1 MPIARINGLDI
12 YYRTTGAGERVVLTH
27 GSWTNADTWQALTP
41 LLADRYEVVVWDRR
55 GHSRSQDGGG
65 PGSLKEDAADLAALI
80 EHLGGDPVHLV
91 GNSSGGAIVLN
102 LLAARPDLARSASA
116 HEPGAFALLEGIED
130 ELLAEEKAGEV
141 RVRDLIEAGENR
153 EAARYF
159 VDELAIGPGAWEV
172 FSPELQDTLVANAH
186 TVLTDMEEA
195 YLAESIDIDSLGAN
209 RTPLL
214 LTIGA
219 DSSEILVL
227 STRRLADRIPAE
239 LHEIAGTGHVPH
251 RSHTDAYAA
260 VLVDFLA
267 RSMSAL

>member
-1 MPIARINGLDI
+1 MAVARINGLDI
-12 YYRTTGAGERVVLTH
+12 YYRTTGTGERVVLTH

-41 LLADRYEVVVWDRR
+41 RLVDRYEVVAWDRR
-55 GHSRSQDGGG
+55 GHSRSQDGEGR
-65 PGSLKEDAADLAALI
+65 GSLKEDATDLAALI

-102 LLAARPDLARSASA
+102 LLAARPELARSASA

-130 ELLAEEKAGEV
+130 GLLAAEKAGEA
-141 RVRDLIEAGENR
+141 RVRELIAAGESR

-159 VDELAIGPGAWEV
+159 VDELAIGPGAWEA
-172 FSPELQDTLVANAH
+172 FPPELRDTLVGNAY

-195 YLAESIDIDSLGAN
+195 YRIESIDIDGLADN

-214 LTIGA
+214 LTTGA
-219 DSSEILVL
+219 DSSEILRL
-227 STRRLADRIPAE
+227 STRRLADLVPAE
-239 LHEIAGTGHVPH
+239 LHEMAGTGHVPH

-267 RSMSAL
+267 RSMSHL

>member
-1 MPIARINGLDI
+1 MAIARINGLDI
-12 YYRTTGAGERVVLTH
+12 YYRTTGVGERVVLTH

-65 PGSLKEDAADLAALI
+65 RGSLKEDATDLVSLI
-80 EHLGGDPVHLV
+80 EHLGSDPVHLV

-130 ELLAEEKAGEV
+130 ELLAEEQAGEAKV
-141 RVRDLIEAGENR
+141 RELIEAGESR

-159 VDELAIGPGAWEV
+159 VDELAIGPGTWEA

-195 YLAESIDIDSLGAN
+195 YLTESIDIDGLVAN
-209 RTPLL
+209 QVPLL
-214 LTIGA
+214 LTMGA
-219 DSSEILVL
+219 DSSEILKL

-239 LHEIAGTGHVPH
+239 LQEIAGTGHIPH
-251 RSHTDAYAA
+251 RSHADAYAA

-267 RSMSAL
+267 GSMSAL